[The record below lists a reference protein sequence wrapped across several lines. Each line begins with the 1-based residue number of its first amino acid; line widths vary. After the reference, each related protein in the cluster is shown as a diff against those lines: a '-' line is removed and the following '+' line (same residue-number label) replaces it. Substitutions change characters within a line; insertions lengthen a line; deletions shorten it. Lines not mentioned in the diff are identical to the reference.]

1 MNQNKSFLRNV
12 LLKSI
17 FGLMILHWANVGFS
31 QDENAKPVS
40 KKITNTVLAPYQ
52 TKEKPKR
59 KILNLESAKITTK
72 LNPLTYLAAGLMYT
86 YQNVLS
92 EQISANCT
100 YEISCSEMTKKSIEK
115 HGLIKGTL
123 IGLHQLTNCSPNSKK
138 DHCEHVISEDYKI
151 INRIE

>member
-12 LLKSI
+12 SMKSAL
-17 FGLMILHWANVGFS
+17 GLMIVLWVNVGFS
-31 QDENAKPVS
+31 QDENANKVS

-92 EQISANCT
+92 EQISASCT
-100 YEISCSEMTKKSIEK
+100 YEISCSEITKKSIEK

-123 IGLHQLTNCSPNSKK
+123 IGLHQLTNCSRSITK
-138 DHCEHVISEDYKI
+138 DHCDHVISPDNKI
-151 INRIE
+151 INRVE

>member
-1 MNQNKSFLRNV
+1 MVQKTSNILKILTKTTCGLFL
-12 LLKSI
+12 LLW
-17 FGLMILHWANVGFS
+17 LNVGFA
-31 QDENAKPVS
+31 QVENTVAS
-40 KKITNTVLAPYQ
+40 KITKTVLAPYQ

-59 KILNLESAKITTK
+59 KLLNLDEAKVSTK

-100 YEISCSEMTKKSIEK
+100 YEISCSEMTKRSIEK

-123 IGLHQLTNCSPNSKK
+123 IGLHQLTNCSASIRK
-138 DHCEHVISEDYKI
+138 DRCEHVISPDNKI
-151 INRIE
+151 INHIE